1 MNIKPFV
8 NKLKRVC
15 TLVAGVIIFATI
27 TVYALYTGCLNILEF
42 GQPIGEVETYS
53 RFNLSLFPMGIF
65 TLVMTIISI
74 FYIIT
79 GERWED
85 RYGGVL
91 PLSSLVFVGIALI
104 LTLMTPS
111 IYESKYEE
119 AGLKACSGIPT
130 SYLPFLGKKFAVE
143 PSLCRK

>member
-1 MNIKPFV
+1 MKSFV
-8 NKLKRVC
+8 NKLKRIC
-15 TLVAGVIIFATI
+15 PLVAGVLIFATI
-27 TVYALYTGCLNILEF
+27 TVYALYMGCLNILEF
-42 GQPIGEVETYS
+42 GQPIGKIETYS
-53 RFNLSLFPMGIF
+53 RFNLSIFPMGIF
-65 TLVMTIISI
+65 TLTMTIISI

-85 RYGGVL
+85 RYGVVL

-104 LTLMTPS
+104 LTLITPS

-119 AGLKACSGIPT
+119 AGLKTCSGVST
-130 SYLPFLGKKFAVE
+130 SYLPFFGKKFAVD